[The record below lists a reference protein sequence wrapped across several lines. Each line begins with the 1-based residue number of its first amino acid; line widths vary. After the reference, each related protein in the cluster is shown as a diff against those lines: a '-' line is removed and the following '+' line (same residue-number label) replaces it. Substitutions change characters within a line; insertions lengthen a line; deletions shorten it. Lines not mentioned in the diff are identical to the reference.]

1 MKVISFEGFEYSG
14 KSTQIKLL
22 KKYFIKNKIK
32 STFTREPGGIKDL
45 EKIRNIIIKSN
56 FDNLSLI
63 MFFFASRFSLLS
75 SIKNNDLI
83 VFDRFFDSTYA
94 YQKYN
99 LKEKKL
105 IISLI
110 NLIDQ
115 KFIPNITF
123 YLKLDKKNLIE
134 RKNKRVYSN
143 KFDKKYFGQF
153 SRIQRNYNEI
163 SKMKIGKRKFVTID
177 ASLSANEIHEKII
190 IHLKKCKLIR

>member
-1 MKVISFEGFEYSG
+1 MKVISIEGFEYSG

-32 STFTREPGGIKDL
+32 STFTREPGGNKTL

-75 SIKNNDLI
+75 SIKKNHII

-94 YQKYN
+94 YQKHN
-99 LKEKKL
+99 AKEKK
-105 IISLI
+105 IIL
-110 NLIDQ
+110 NLIKIIDS

-123 YLKLDKKNLIE
+123 YLKLDKKNLIK
-134 RKNKRVYSN
+134 RKNSRTYHN
-143 KFDKKYFGQF
+143 KFDKKYFSQF
-153 SRIQRNYNEI
+153 SRIQKNYEEI
-163 SKMKIGKRKFVTID
+163 SKIKIGKRKFITID
-177 ASLSANEIHEKII
+177 ANQSVNDIHKKII
-190 IHLKKCKLIR
+190 KHLKICKLIQ